1 MAFAALLFAPEVLTA
16 SKRCWVLDHHGDVEG
31 EEGGG
36 RKSCRYGMVWNGM
49 EWYGG
54 FTNWLFHSGIG
65 NTRFICL
72 QLSES
77 FTP

>member
-49 EWYGG
+49 EASQTGCSTVGLETPALYA
-54 FTNWLFHSGIG
+54 FNYQS
-65 NTRFICL
+65 
-72 QLSES
+72 LSPHE
-77 FTP
+77 